1 MLQVADRTG
10 QTSSNANALQTDKG
24 DFVGGDGFTL
34 TSARGLR
41 AFGLFVIS
49 ADPLVDGDLTL
60 MIEGEPVNLL
70 AAAGISG
77 ARLWT
82 EFDFA
87 DNTNAQIWFL
97 GAIATIP
104 FTEVVLSSRAETFAF
119 SLDDLRTTAAVPLPP
134 GWALLLPGL
143 ALLSG
148 PARRRCHDRFPE
160 KSP

>member
-1 MLQVADRTG
+1 ML
-10 QTSSNANALQTDKG
+10 
-24 DFVGGDGFTL
+24 
-34 TSARGLR
+34 
-41 AFGLFVIS
+41 
-49 ADPLVDGDLTL
+49 DGDLTL
-60 MIEGEPVNLL
+60 MIDGERVDLL
-70 AAAGISG
+70 AAAAIAD

-82 EFDFA
+82 DFDFA
-87 DNTNAQIWFL
+87 EDTNARLWFL

-104 FTEVVLSSRAETFAF
+104 FTEVVLSSRAETFSF
-119 SLDDLRTTAAVPLPP
+119 SLDDLRATAAVPLPP